1 MRNFTLNHLILC
13 KIIHTSNIE
22 AKMKKLLVTGASG
35 FLGWNLC
42 HQAQTDWQVHGTY
55 FNHEINIPGVT
66 LHQTDLTDFAILDQ
80 LFIQVKPDAVI
91 HAAAASKPNFCQ
103 TNRDESFA
111 INVKAAVNIARLCRE
126 RLIPLAFTST
136 DLVFDG
142 TKPLYK
148 ESDPVC
154 PINYYGE
161 QKVTAERKMAEIYP
175 AIAIC
180 RMPLMFGNPAP
191 VSPSF
196 LQGMVN
202 NLTTGKEIKLFT
214 DEYRTPASAKT
225 ASSGLLL
232 AIEQKLQ
239 GIIHLGGKDRISRYD
254 FGLLL
259 ADILQV
265 STDLIKPIKH
275 QDVEMVAPR
284 SPDTSLD
291 SSKAFALGY
300 KPLSLRTELTRILS

>member
-1 MRNFTLNHLILC
+1 
-13 KIIHTSNIE
+13 
-22 AKMKKLLVTGASG
+22 MKKLLVTGASG

-42 HQAQTDWQVHGTY
+42 QQAQERWQVSGTY
-55 FNHEINIPGVT
+55 FNHEIKIPGVT
-66 LHQTDLTDFAILDQ
+66 LHKTDLTDFAALDE
-80 LFIQVKPDAVI
+80 LFKQVEPDGVI
-91 HAAAASKPNFCQ
+91 HTAAASKPNFCQ

-142 TKPLYK
+142 QNSLYK
-148 ESDPVC
+148 ETDPVC
-154 PINYYGE
+154 PINFYGE
-161 QKVTAERKMAEIYP
+161 QKVAAERKMAEIYP

-180 RMPLMFGNPAP
+180 RMPLMFGKPSP

-202 NLTTGKEIKLFT
+202 NLKAGKEINLFT
-214 DEYRTPASAKT
+214 DEYRTPASATT
-225 ASSGLLL
+225 ASAGLLL

-265 STDLIKPIKH
+265 STALIKPIKH
-275 QDVEMVAPR
+275 QDVEMLAPR
-284 SPDTSLD
+284 SPDTSLN
-291 SSKAFALGY
+291 SSKAFALSY
-300 KPLSLRTELTRILS
+300 QPLLLREELSKILFPINI